1 MASTTRRAGI
11 TNDESIAVARKAVV
25 MPQFGSEPRF
35 EPEPP
40 EPNSKFGSRFR
51 ALSEPNLKSSS
62 RFSWQ

>member
-1 MASTTRRAGI
+1 MVIAGI
-11 TNDESIAVARKAVV
+11 FEFLFGWVLWVV
-25 MPQFGSEPRF
+25 MPQFGSELRF